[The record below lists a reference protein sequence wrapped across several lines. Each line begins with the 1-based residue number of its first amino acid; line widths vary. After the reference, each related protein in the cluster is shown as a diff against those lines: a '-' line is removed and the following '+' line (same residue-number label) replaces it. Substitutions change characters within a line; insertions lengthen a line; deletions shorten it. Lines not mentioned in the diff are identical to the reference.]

1 MTYHQITYEERYTV
15 GLLRQRGLAAAA
27 IARVLG
33 RHRSTIGRE
42 VRRNG
47 TPRDGCYR
55 PQLAEWY
62 ACGRR
67 SRSRRNQRFS
77 SADWTQVQELLRE
90 DWSPEQV
97 TGWLRRFHLLSISH
111 ETIYRY
117 IWADKRD
124 GGTLHYHLRGACK
137 QRRKRYGRYDSR
149 GRLAG
154 KRPIT
159 TRPPA
164 AETRAEIGHW
174 EADTVLG
181 AGQAGACVLSM
192 VERKTGYLLLG
203 QLRQRTTAAVNARV
217 QQLIA
222 TQPHHVQTI
231 TVDNGT
237 EFHDYARLEQAT
249 ATRFYF
255 ATPHHAWERGTNEN
269 TNGLVRTSKLIS
281 DATVCH
287 RSRCE
292 VRGSRLAEQA
302 PEAPQRPNAVSSKD
316 GAPPKGHGSDEGEEH
331 GVGGNESREER
342 EEDPSPSHAP
352 SDEDR

>member
-1 MTYHQITYEERYTV
+1 MMYRQITSEERYTL
-15 GLLRQRGLAAAA
+15 GLLRQHGLAPAA

-77 SADWTQVQELLRE
+77 ATEWAQVQTLLRT

-97 TGWLRRFHLLSISH
+97 AGRLRLEGRLAISH
-111 ETIYRY
+111 ETIYRH
-117 IWADKRD
+117 IWADLRH
-124 GGTLHYHLRGACK
+124 GGTLYRHLRGARK

-159 TRPPA
+159 TRPA
-164 AETRAEIGHW
+164 VVDTRTELGHW
-174 EADTVLG
+174 EGDTVLG
-181 AGQAGACVLSM
+181 GSQAGPCVLSL
-192 VERKTGYLLLG
+192 VERKTGYVLVG
-203 QLRQRTTAAVNARV
+203 QLARRSTAAVNHRA

-222 TQPHHVQTI
+222 QQPHPVRTI

-237 EFHDYARLEQAT
+237 EFHDYAALEQAT

-269 TNGLVRTSKLIS
+269 TNGLLRQYLPKRTSMAHLTQQDCDVIA
-281 DATVCH
+281 ATLNH
-287 RSRCE
+287 RPRK
-292 VRGSRLAEQA
+292 RLGYRT
-302 PEAPQRPNAVSSKD
+302 PEECYVP
-316 GAPPKGHGSDEGEEH
+316 
-331 GVGGNESREER
+331 
-342 EEDPSPSHAP
+342 
-352 SDEDR
+352 

>member
-1 MTYHQITYEERYTV
+1 MTYRQITYAERYTL
-15 GLLRQRGLAAAA
+15 GLLRQGGLAPAA

-47 TPRDGCYR
+47 TPRDDCYR

-62 ACGRR
+62 ARGRR
-67 SRSRRNQRFS
+67 SRSRRNRRFS
-77 SADWTQVQELLRE
+77 ASDWARIHALVRE
-90 DWSPEQV
+90 DWSPEQIA
-97 TGWLRRFHLLSISH
+97 GRLRLDQELRISH

-117 IWADKRD
+117 VWADKRH
-124 GGTLHYHLRGACK
+124 GGQLYQHLRGARK

-203 QLRQRTTAAVNARV
+203 QLRQRTSAAVNHRA

-222 TQPHHVQTI
+222 AQPHPVQTI

-237 EFHDYARLEQAT
+237 EFHDYARLERAT
-249 ATRFYF
+249 AARFYF

-269 TNGLVRTSKLIS
+269 TNGLLRQYLPKRRSMAHLTQYDCNRIAAKLNRRPRKRLGYRT
-281 DATVCH
+281 
-287 RSRCE
+287 
-292 VRGSRLAEQA
+292 
-302 PEAPQRPNAVSSKD
+302 PEECYA
-316 GAPPKGHGSDEGEEH
+316 
-331 GVGGNESREER
+331 
-342 EEDPSPSHAP
+342 
-352 SDEDR
+352 

>member
-1 MTYHQITYEERYTV
+1 MLYRQITYAERYTL
-15 GLLRQRGLAAAA
+15 GLLRQRGLSAAA

-55 PQLAEWY
+55 PQLADWY

-67 SRSRRNQRFS
+67 SRARRNRQFS
-77 SADWTQVQELLRE
+77 AAEWTRIHALLRQ
-90 DWSPEQV
+90 DWSPEQIA
-97 TGWLRRFHLLSISH
+97 GRLRREGALRISH

-117 IWADKRD
+117 VWADKAA
-124 GGTLHYHLRGACK
+124 GGTLHQHLRGARK

-159 TRPPA
+159 ARPAA
-164 AETRAEIGHW
+164 AETRRELGHW
-174 EADTVLG
+174 EGDTMLG
-181 AGQAGACVLSM
+181 DSQAGPCVLSL

-203 QLRQRTTAAVNARV
+203 QLAQHTSAAVNRRAQR
-217 QQLIA
+217 LITA
-222 TQPHHVQTI
+222 QPHPVRTI

-237 EFHDYARLEQAT
+237 EFHEYARLEQAT
-249 ATRFYF
+249 AVRFYF

-269 TNGLVRTSKLIS
+269 TNGLIRQYLPKRQSMAHLTQHDCTRIATKLNHRPRKRLGYRT
-281 DATVCH
+281 
-287 RSRCE
+287 
-292 VRGSRLAEQA
+292 
-302 PEAPQRPNAVSSKD
+302 PEECYV
-316 GAPPKGHGSDEGEEH
+316 
-331 GVGGNESREER
+331 
-342 EEDPSPSHAP
+342 
-352 SDEDR
+352 